1 MPPKMK
7 FAEGERVLC
16 FHGPLLYEAKCV
28 KSDVKEKTVRYFIHY
43 NGWNKNWDE
52 WVPETRVLKYNDA
65 SLQKQKEL
73 QKAHASVHSAIKPCR
88 NTWKELKLG
97 LKKTKTRKDKEK
109 GVLLW
114 PDKTKHKSS
123 LVAGPGGGSGGSTG
137 GDGGSTSSVSST
149 PASSTVGGS
158 SSSTTTEPKRKR
170 AKIDP
175 TVESE
180 ETFQAKIEV
189 RIKVPDDLK
198 LWLVDDWDLITKQ
211 KKLLR
216 LPSTKSIESIL
227 DDYINFKAMKS
238 NNNNFHRDAV
248 KLVIQGLREYFNMTI
263 GTQLL
268 YKFERPQYTELLEEN
283 PDSPMSSVYGAVHLL
298 RLFVKIGGMLAYTS
312 LDEKSIQLLL
322 THFHDFLRYLQKNAS
337 TLLSVNDYMAVSP
350 EYLRKVS

>member
-16 FHGPLLYEAKCV
+16 YHGPLLYEAKCV

-65 SLQKQKEL
+65 SLQRQKEL
-73 QKAHASVHSAIKPCR
+73 QKAHACR

-97 LKKTKTRKDKEK
+97 FKKTKTKKDKEK
-109 GVLLW
+109 GVLLGTE
-114 PDKTKHKSS
+114 KTKHKSS
-123 LVAGPGGGSGGSTG
+123 LVTGPGGGSSGNTT

-158 SSSTTTEPKRKR
+158 TTSTTTEPKRKR

-189 RIKVPDDLK
+189 RVKVPDDLK
-198 LWLVDDWDLITKQ
+198 LWLVDDWDLVTKQ

-216 LPSTKSIESIL
+216 LPSKKNIESIL
-227 DDYINFKAMKS
+227 DDYIKFKTTKS
-238 NNNNFHRDAV
+238 NNNKDAV

-283 PDSPMSSVYGAVHLL
+283 PDSPLSSIYGAAHLL

-322 THFHDFLRYLQKNAS
+322 THFHDFLRYLQKNALS
-337 TLLSVNDYMAVSP
+337 LLSVNDYMSVTP
-350 EYLRKVS
+350 EYLRKVG

>member
-73 QKAHASVHSAIKPCR
+73 QKAHASVHSAIKP
-88 NTWKELKLG
+88 G

-211 KKLLR
+211 KNYCDCLQQ
-216 LPSTKSIESIL
+216 
-227 DDYINFKAMKS
+227 KAL
-238 NNNNFHRDAV
+238 N
-248 KLVIQGLREYFNMTI
+248 
-263 GTQLL
+263 
-268 YKFERPQYTELLEEN
+268 QY
-283 PDSPMSSVYGAVHLL
+283 
-298 RLFVKIGGMLAYTS
+298 
-312 LDEKSIQLLL
+312 
-322 THFHDFLRYLQKNAS
+322 
-337 TLLSVNDYMAVSP
+337 
-350 EYLRKVS
+350 